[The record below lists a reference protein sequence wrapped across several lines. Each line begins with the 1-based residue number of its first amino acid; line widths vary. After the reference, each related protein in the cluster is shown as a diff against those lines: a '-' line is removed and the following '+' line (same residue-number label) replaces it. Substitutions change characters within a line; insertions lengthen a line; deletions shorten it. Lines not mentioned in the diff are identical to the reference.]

1 MVARVNSVQE
11 YFDTLRDRFVP
22 DAAKGVNAV
31 IQYNITGDDGAQWL
45 ITLED
50 GALTD
55 IKEGTVEKP
64 TLTVTVSTENF
75 LKVQNGDLD
84 GRKAFMTRKMKVK
97 GNLALAQ
104 KMGKFIPPGG
114 E

>member
-11 YFDTLRDRFVP
+11 YFETIRERFVP
-22 DAAKGVNAV
+22 DAAKGVNAT
-31 IQYNITGDDGAQWL
+31 IQYDISGDGGGQWL
-45 ITLED
+45 FTVED
-50 GALTD
+50 GAITD
-55 IKEGTVEKP
+55 VKQGTVEKP
-64 TLTVTVSTENF
+64 TLTVTMTVENF

-104 KMGKFIPPGG
+104 KMGKFIPPGEG
-114 E
+114 